1 MGLETMRQQ
10 LMKRVADNYAQ
21 YRAGLLLKERQEL
34 IDGADRIAKSLFKIF

>member
-21 YRAGLLLKERQEL
+21 YRAEIGR
-34 IDGADRIAKSLFKIF
+34 AHV